1 MHFTRLIAVV
11 FLILAIVFSYSLPG
25 RREMSQAWQNI
36 RPNVIQAMDSL
47 YATIRNLVAGMDANH
62 GIDDK
67 APGVNFDEVI
77 TLNQINYS

>member
-1 MHFTRLIAVV
+1 MHFIRLIAVV

-25 RREMSQAWQNI
+25 RREMSQAWEDV
-36 RPNVIQAMDSL
+36 RPGVIQVMDGL
-47 YATIRNLVAGMDANH
+47 YATIRNLVAGMDANN

-77 TLNQINYS
+77 TLNQRNYS